1 MYYFFQPKGPP
12 FAGTESAYFLCVN
25 RNKRSL
31 TVNLKAQD
39 GIEIIKKLVKE
50 SDVLV
55 ENYVPGK
62 LEGLG
67 LGWKKVNEWNP
78 RLIYASITGYGADGP
93 YSKKPGYDVIIEGE
107 AGLMHITGQPD
118 GEPVKVG
125 VAITDLTTG
134 LYTKGASKISLESYC

>member
-1 MYYFFQPKGPP
+1 
-12 FAGTESAYFLCVN
+12 VN

-67 LGWKKVNEWNP
+67 LGWKIVNEWNP

-134 LYTKGASKISLESYC
+134 LYTKGASKISWESYC